1 MLAFRDVLQLSP
13 GNRFL
18 LTICSLKSAY
28 SAWPLTSD
36 KNKWLS
42 ITRLPFYP
50 RDDSQTSLFRIN
62 KPQYSPWVKY
72 YKVIHYWIL
81 TFFSANWEMYWNYCG
96 KSSNYDIITWYLMC
110 KMSEI
115 SKKQTDKQTKTIDNA
130 AVRQAWLRQKTK
142 KGFPLIDRV
151 HLVWIKQCCG
161 SFSSV
166 LCLNFEN
173 IQVELLKATFKSKS
187 AVLCTVKI
195 FKLLCF
201 LFY

>member
-115 SKKQTDKQTKTIDNA
+115 SKKTNRQTNKNNWQCSRATSLVA
-130 AVRQAWLRQKTK
+130 AKDK
-142 KGFPLIDRV
+142 KGISFDRP
-151 HLVWIKQCCG
+151 
-161 SFSSV
+161 SSS
-166 LCLNFEN
+166 CLNQTMLWF
-173 IQVELLKATFKSKS
+173 VF
-187 AVLCTVKI
+187 
-195 FKLLCF
+195 LCF
-201 LFY
+201 VS